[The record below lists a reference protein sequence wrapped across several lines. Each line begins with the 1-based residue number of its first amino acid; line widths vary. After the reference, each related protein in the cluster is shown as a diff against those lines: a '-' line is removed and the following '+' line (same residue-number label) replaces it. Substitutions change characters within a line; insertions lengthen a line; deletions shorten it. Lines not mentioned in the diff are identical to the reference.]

1 MADKVPKGETASGKS
16 LSIAF
21 LFFMSVFLL
30 AVNYHTPLIGEDFAL
45 SPVKAAHQ
53 SDSFKEK
60 IRLIVDKIMLQS
72 AHWNARLGEQ
82 LAIFFLG
89 FHKGYFNLLNSFV
102 AAAYFYTIFLYAF
115 GRFADF
121 RRRRDIYPFI
131 ISFALVIF
139 LMPAFGEIYFW
150 TTGACNYLWACELI
164 LLFGLPYRL
173 LLSGKDIL
181 SGRRTL
187 LPLFCLLGFFAG
199 MSSENSA
206 VVFGVLILA
215 IILYFIV
222 NKRRLSAWIYCGGI
236 SLSAGILY
244 LYFSP
249 STKIRLDYYNKAHGV
264 GEVTFSRYIL
274 RAWDVAKDFVWSNK
288 YLIGLFT
295 VLLLSY
301 FFQRKRD
308 LTSKLRSSSEY
319 GENENNGPEEVFVV
333 LFLLTLTC
341 ISLAILGVA
350 PYHEQRSFLLT
361 VTMLIVAIV
370 RLFNDMTRRSSSL
383 GKKSTHFILLLIFSL
398 TILKSFLIYEK
409 YVFFHNE
416 ATIRDVRIKQLAQEK
431 VREIKVT
438 PFLTRTRRELNT
450 GEGYV
455 IGNVQYFM
463 YYGVDNIR
471 IEY

>member
-1 MADKVPKGETASGKS
+1 M
-16 LSIAF
+16 LAF
-21 LFFMSVFLL
+21 LI

-53 SDSFKEK
+53 FGPLKEK
-60 IRLIVDKIMLQS
+60 LGLIVDKIILQS
-72 AHWNARLGEQ
+72 SHWNARLGEQ

-89 FHKGYFNLLNSFV
+89 FHKGYFNLLNSVV
-102 AAAYFYTIFLYAF
+102 AATYFYTIFLYAF
-115 GRFADF
+115 GRVADF

-164 LLFGLPYRL
+164 LIFGLPYRL
-173 LLSGKDIL
+173 LLSGKDVL
-181 SGRRTL
+181 SRRRTL
-187 LPLFCLLGFFAG
+187 LPLFCMLGFLAG

-222 NKRRLSAWIYCGGI
+222 KKRRLSAWIYCGGI

-264 GEVTFSRYIL
+264 GKVTFSTYIL

-288 YLIGLFT
+288 YLIGLFI
-295 VLLLSY
+295 VLLLFY

-308 LTSKLRSSSEY
+308 FISALHSSSEY
-319 GENENNGPEEVFVV
+319 GENENNGVQEVFVV

-341 ISLAILGVA
+341 IALAVLVVP
-350 PYHEQRSFLLT
+350 PYHEQRSFFLT
-361 VTMLIVAIV
+361 VTMLIIVIV
-370 RLFNDMTRRSSSL
+370 RLFSEITRNSSPL
-383 GKKSTHFILLLIFSL
+383 AKRVTHLVLLVIFFL

-416 ATIRDVRIKQLAQEK
+416 ATMRDVRIKQLAQEK
-431 VREIKVT
+431 VKEIKVA

-450 GEGYV
+450 REGYV
-455 IGNVQYFM
+455 IGNIQYFM

-471 IEY
+471 IEK